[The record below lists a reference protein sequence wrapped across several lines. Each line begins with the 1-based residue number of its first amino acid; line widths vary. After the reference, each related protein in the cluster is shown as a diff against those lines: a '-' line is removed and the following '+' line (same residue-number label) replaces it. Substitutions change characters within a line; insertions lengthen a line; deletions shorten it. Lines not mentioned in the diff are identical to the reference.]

1 MKNILFE
8 KIIDINK
15 FDELPSSWQIPNIK
29 KYSFKRTLFEYQEE
43 AIKHAILG
51 LYKYYEDIEDYLID
65 EEFQVND
72 KRKSAIFEIYK
83 SMYDG
88 NIELAAGQKRKDSK
102 YGLRDEVFEIYEK
115 HFNVEEDT
123 ISFKEFTNRM
133 NFWMSTASGKSLVI
147 IKLIQMLGILMDRG
161 EIPKNNIMLLAP
173 RNDLLN
179 QLKDELEDFNLT
191 PDNPHIRLVNLKEFE
206 GKKTNTEQMS
216 MSFSNEITVYYYR
229 SDNFIDGHDTDAML
243 NYAQRVNNGKW
254 YVILDEAHRGESGDS
269 KMKAYF
275 SAFSKNGFLFNFSA
289 TFTDEIDKI
298 TTIYNFNLKKFL
310 EAGYG
315 KKIYV
320 SKSEFDDFKG
330 KIEDDEVIRNKKKI
344 VLKGLITLS
353 YLKKCYEELSDID
366 KIYHSPMMLTLV
378 NTVNK
383 SKYETD
389 PDLLLYFKEIM
400 EIAQNG
406 CDADLFRE
414 ARIELINE
422 FNKGQYMYKMG
433 DIDIDTNK
441 VSGID
446 IDEIYKYVYNSREKG
461 EIEIS
466 YSKDNENEVAFFLKT
481 SENPSPFCIVRIGE
495 ARKWVK
501 DNLKNLTITER
512 YEDKRYFENIDE
524 YEDINILMG
533 SRAFYEGWDSLR
545 PNIINYINIGT
556 QAQSQKYVLQSLGRG
571 IRIQPIKGE
580 RKRIDKIRGEEV
592 LKKLNPIKQDS
603 TLLTYGHSLESLF
616 VFATDKNVLEKVIDA
631 MEKDTEEDIEMVGID
646 NIRKSEAPYT
656 LLVPKYKETEFINIC
671 DMPKFYILKSDYER
685 MRRYILENND
695 NNLLLKHDISL
706 KQLKKIKEL
715 LVDKNNFEFT
725 NLNTYSNLDILI
737 YKLKNHIRMKDK
749 ILKIREI
756 DENEDIVHFKKI
768 KVSKDKYADI
778 VREIEKVKKA
788 NENKIDEDEIIDKL
802 LAGFI
807 SKEEASRYL
816 KQSSKSINEVK
827 INGIRIKYI
836 PEHYYLPIIT
846 SENSKVDYIT
856 HIIKENSE
864 YEFINDLESY
874 IRFNKVDI
882 DDKYEWWMFSKI
894 DETIDKI
901 YIPYYD
907 EKKNKYRQFKPDF
920 IFWLKEKE
928 TGVYKILFVDPK
940 STSFS
945 DVNYKIRGYK
955 RFFEGKKE
963 YKYKEEIVQTQL
975 ILYNKKGSG
984 SISEEYKKYWKNR
997 IEDIF

>member
-15 FDELPSSWQIPNIK
+15 FDELPSSWEIPNIK

-43 AIKHAILG
+43 AIKYAILG

-65 EEFQVND
+65 EESEAND

-83 SMYDG
+83 SIYDG
-88 NIELAAGQKRKDSK
+88 NIESAAGQKRRSSK
-102 YGLRDEVFEIYEK
+102 YGFRDEVFEIYEK

-147 IKLIQMLGILMDRG
+147 IKLIQILGILMDRG

-173 RNDLLN
+173 RNDLLK

-481 SENPSPFCIVRIGE
+481 SENISPFCIVRIGE
-495 ARKWVK
+495 AKKWVK
-501 DNLKNLTITER
+501 DKLDHLTITER
-512 YEDKRYFENIDE
+512 YEDKRYFENIDK
-524 YEDINILMG
+524 YEDVNILMG

-571 IRIQPIKGE
+571 IRIQPIMGE

-592 LKKLNPIKQDS
+592 LKKLNSIKQDN
-603 TLLTYGHSLESLF
+603 TLLTYAHSLETLF
-616 VFATDKNVLEKVIDA
+616 IFATDKNVLEKVIDA
-631 MEKDTEEDIEMVGID
+631 MEKDTEEDVEMVEVN
-646 NIRKSEAPYT
+646 NIVKSEAPYT

-737 YKLKNHIRMKDK
+737 YKLKEHIRMKDK
-749 ILKIREI
+749 ILSFKEI
-756 DENEDIVHFKKI
+756 NEDKDIIHFKKI
-768 KVSKDKYADI
+768 KISKDKYEKI
-778 VREIEKVKKA
+778 VKEIEKVKRAKESKT
-788 NENKIDEDEIIDKL
+788 NRDEILDKL
-802 LAGFI
+802 LEGVI
-807 SKEEASRYL
+807 SKEEATKYL
-816 KQSSKSINEVK
+816 DETSKISDKIEVE
-827 INGIRIKYI
+827 GVQIKYI

-846 SENSKVDYIT
+846 TENDKIDYIT
-856 HIIKENSE
+856 HIIKEQSE
-864 YEFINDLESY
+864 HCFIIDLENY
-874 IRFNKVDI
+874 IEDNKDNI
-882 DDKYEWWMFSKI
+882 DNKYEWWMFSKI

-907 EKKNKYRQFKPDF
+907 EDNNKYRQFKPDF